1 MNQHE
6 GMTHSDREL
15 EAMREILD
23 VLGHLDKE
31 AQRRVA
37 SWVHERIVGDV
48 LTSVVADVV
57 HESVKSDRNVGNVTR
72 TLAEA
77 TARELAKLYEQLME
91 VYASAFVDTATGG
104 SLDCVAGIAGVER
117 VKEAERAKDVD
128 PLAQATADETAD
140 ETDDELRKRVKAALH
155 RSARHPSRS

>member
-117 VKEAERAKDVD
+117 VKHAERVKDVD
-128 PLAQATADETAD
+128 PLAQATADET
-140 ETDDELRKRVKAALH
+140 DDDLRKRVKAALR
-155 RSARHPSRS
+155 RSARHHSRP

>member
-117 VKEAERAKDVD
+117 VKEAERVKDVD

>member
-1 MNQHE
+1 MNQHV

-15 EAMREILD
+15 EAMQALLE
-23 VLGHLDKE
+23 VLAHLDE
-31 AQRRVA
+31 AAQRRVT
-37 SWVHERIVGDV
+37 SWVYERIVGDIP
-48 LTSVVADVV
+48 TSVGAEVV
-57 HESVKSDRNVGNVTR
+57 HESIQSDRNVGNVTR

-117 VKEAERAKDVD
+117 VRDAD
-128 PLAQATADETAD
+128 PTVPAASD
-140 ETDDELRKRVKAALH
+140 ETDDQLRKRAKAALR
-155 RSARHPSRS
+155 RSARHHSRP

>member
-117 VKEAERAKDVD
+117 VKEAERVKDVD
-128 PLAQATADETAD
+128 PLAQATADET
-140 ETDDELRKRVKAALH
+140 DDDLRKRVKAALR
-155 RSARHPSRS
+155 RSARHHSRP

>member
-23 VLGHLDKE
+23 VLGNLDE
-31 AQRRVA
+31 AAQRRVA
-37 SWVHERIVGDV
+37 SWVHERIVGDI
-48 LTSVVADVV
+48 LSVVADVV

-117 VKEAERAKDVD
+117 VKEAERVKDVD
-128 PLAQATADETAD
+128 PLAQATADETDD
-140 ETDDELRKRVKAALH
+140 ETDDELRKRAKAALR
-155 RSARHPSRS
+155 RSARHPSRP

>member
-1 MNQHE
+1 MNQHV

-15 EAMREILD
+15 EAMQALLE
-23 VLGHLDKE
+23 VLAHLDE
-31 AQRRVA
+31 GAQRRVT
-37 SWVHERIVGDV
+37 SWVYERIVGDIP
-48 LTSVVADVV
+48 TSVGAEVV
-57 HESVKSDRNVGNVTR
+57 HESIQSDRNVGNVTR

-117 VKEAERAKDVD
+117 VKDAS
-128 PLAQATADETAD
+128 PTAQAAAD
-140 ETDDELRKRVKAALH
+140 ETDDDLRKRTKAALR
-155 RSARHPSRS
+155 RSARHHSRP

>member
-117 VKEAERAKDVD
+117 VKEAERVKDVD
-128 PLAQATADETAD
+128 PLAQATADETDD
-140 ETDDELRKRVKAALH
+140 ETDDELRKRAKAALR
-155 RSARHPSRS
+155 RSARHPSRP

>member
-37 SWVHERIVGDV
+37 SWVHEMIVGDV

-117 VKEAERAKDVD
+117 VKEAERVKDVD
-128 PLAQATADETAD
+128 PLAQATADETDD
-140 ETDDELRKRVKAALH
+140 ETDDELRKRVKAALR
-155 RSARHPSRS
+155 RSARHPSRP

>member
-1 MNQHE
+1 MNQHV

-15 EAMREILD
+15 EAMQALLE
-23 VLGHLDKE
+23 VLAHLDE
-31 AQRRVA
+31 AAQRRVT
-37 SWVHERIVGDV
+37 SWVYERIVGDIP
-48 LTSVVADVV
+48 TSVGAEVV
-57 HESVKSDRNVGNVTR
+57 HESSQSDRHVGNVTR

-117 VKEAERAKDVD
+117 VKDAD
-128 PLAQATADETAD
+128 PTAQAAAD
-140 ETDDELRKRVKAALH
+140 ETDDDLRKRAKAALR
-155 RSARHPSRS
+155 RSARHHSRP

>member
-1 MNQHE
+1 MNQHV

-15 EAMREILD
+15 EAMQALLE
-23 VLGHLDKE
+23 VLAHLDE
-31 AQRRVA
+31 GAQRRVT
-37 SWVHERIVGDV
+37 SWVYERIVGDIP
-48 LTSVVADVV
+48 TSVGAEVV
-57 HESVKSDRNVGNVTR
+57 HESIQSDRNVGNVTR

-117 VKEAERAKDVD
+117 VRDVD
-128 PLAQATADETAD
+128 PTVQAAAD
-140 ETDDELRKRVKAALH
+140 ETDDDLRKRTKAALR
-155 RSARHPSRS
+155 RSARHHSRP

>member
-1 MNQHE
+1 
-6 GMTHSDREL
+6 MTQSDR
-15 EAMREILD
+15 
-23 VLGHLDKE
+23 
-31 AQRRVA
+31 
-37 SWVHERIVGDV
+37 
-48 LTSVVADVV
+48 T
-57 HESVKSDRNVGNVTR
+57 VGNLTR

-117 VKEAERAKDVD
+117 VKEAERVKDVD